1 MQTKNK
7 QSKQSK
13 SKEIVAPVNHKLSK
27 RTQRSMKRSN
37 KSMKVVQPEEIKTVN
52 EDKSKSADL
61 LTVSF
66 ADLVLEQPS
75 KTFVE
80 QTVQTS

>member
-1 MQTKNK
+1 
-7 QSKQSK
+7 
-13 SKEIVAPVNHKLSK
+13 
-27 RTQRSMKRSN
+27 
-37 KSMKVVQPEEIKTVN
+37 MKVVQPEEIKTVN

>member
-7 QSKQSK
+7 QSKQTK
-13 SKEIVAPVNHKLSK
+13 SKVIVAPVNHKLSK

-66 ADLVLEQPS
+66 ADLVLEQPP

>member
-7 QSKQSK
+7 QSKQTK
-13 SKEIVAPVNHKLSK
+13 SKAIVAPVNHKLSK

-66 ADLVLEQPS
+66 ADLVLEQPP